1 MWYLCSCGF
10 GLLFYGFG
18 SKKTLLEDFANSA
31 LVDGAAIVVNGYLPS
46 VNIKHVSIY
55 LVLQISGSNAETWK
69 RFALVEIQNIGSRK
83 MGVMLDVTFDH

>member
-55 LVLQISGSNAETWK
+55 LVLQISGSNSETWK
-69 RFALVEIQNIGSRK
+69 RF
-83 MGVMLDVTFDH
+83 D